1 MKKIIILLTL
11 FIFPVLAF
19 TQTPS
24 YDLQTA
30 KKFYKA
36 KDILKNAKANF
47 VHTGWWYTG
56 TAANGDAKFFSKEKY
71 FNTEQI
77 AKQFKSQK
85 LYSFLQDENNRI
97 ALSALADYITNT
109 EKDNI
114 HNLYETLL
122 AIGIDPIEA
131 AIRVNRPIIEGNIR
145 YAHCYVE
152 VTLTPSGGFTT
163 PISTVET
170 IEVNITEQE
179 IEEIRTQLENE
190 KPLVDQFNKDMNKFK
205 RQIRKEKVEK
215 TIENFGNKLGAIIKP
230 MSSSFN
236 GMGKNYAHW

>member
-1 MKKIIILLTL
+1 MLIRSLDC
-11 FIFPVLAF
+11 AR
-19 TQTPS
+19 
-24 YDLQTA
+24 D
-30 KKFYKA
+30 
-36 KDILKNAKANF
+36 DIE
-47 VHTGWWYTG
+47 VECIY
-56 TAANGDAKFFSKEKY
+56 
-71 FNTEQI
+71 
-77 AKQFKSQK
+77 
-85 LYSFLQDENNRI
+85 
-97 ALSALADYITNT
+97 
-109 EKDNI
+109 
-114 HNLYETLL
+114 
-122 AIGIDPIEA
+122 
-131 AIRVNRPIIEGNIR
+131 IEGNIR